1 MKALVKAKPEVGIWM
16 QDAPMPTV
24 GPNDV
29 LIKIK
34 KTAICGTDIHIYN
47 WDEWAQEHIKPPLIA
62 GHEFV
67 GEVVELG
74 KEVQS
79 YFNIGDRVSGEGH
92 IACAHCRNCRAGRA
106 HLCRSNISVGVT
118 RNGAFAEY
126 LRIPA
131 SNAYPLPKEIPDNY
145 AAILD
150 PLGNATH
157 TALSFDLVGEDV
169 LITGAGPVGM
179 MAAAVAKH
187 AGARFV
193 VVTDV
198 NPYRLSLATKM
209 GATLA
214 VNTQEQ
220 SLHEVML
227 QLGMK
232 EGFDV
237 GLEMSGNASAFNDMI
252 THMNHAG
259 KIGLLGFLPKN
270 TGLDWS
276 KLIMKGLTIKGIYGR
291 EMYDTWYKMVTMIQS
306 GLNLDAVITHE
317 FHVDEYEK
325 AFELMRS
332 GKTGKVV
339 LNWG

>member
-79 YFNIGDRVSGEGH
+79 YFKIGDRVSGEGH
-92 IACAHCRNCRAGRA
+92 IACAHCRNCRAGRS

-150 PLGNATH
+150 PLGNAAH

-169 LITGAGPVGM
+169 LITGAGPVGI

-220 SLHEVML
+220 SLNEVML

-252 THMNHAG
+252 AHMNHAG
-259 KIGLLGFLPKN
+259 KVGLLGFLPKN

-276 KLIMKGLTIKGIYGR
+276 KFIMKGITIKGIYGR

-306 GLNLDAVITHE
+306 GLKLDAVITHE
-317 FHVDEYEK
+317 FPIDDYEK
-325 AFELMRS
+325 AFDLMRS

-339 LNWG
+339 LNWS